1 MSVETY
7 FDVAFLA
14 VIAVGVVLVI
24 YGTVVKNRWGIN
36 VRRVQCPNCAAV
48 MGRVR
53 MPASGRE
60 AIWGGYTCPTCKSE
74 LDKWGRR
81 TAGPG

>member
-1 MSVETY
+1 MSVESY
-7 FDVAFLA
+7 FDIAFLA

-36 VRRVQCPNCAAV
+36 VRRVQCPNCEQV

-53 MPASGRE
+53 MPTSGRE
-60 AIWGGYTCPTCKSE
+60 AIWGGYTCPTCECE